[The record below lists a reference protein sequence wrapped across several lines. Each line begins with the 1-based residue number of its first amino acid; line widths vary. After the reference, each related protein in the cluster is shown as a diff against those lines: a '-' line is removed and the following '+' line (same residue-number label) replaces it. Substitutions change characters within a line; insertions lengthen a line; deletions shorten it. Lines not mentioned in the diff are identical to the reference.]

1 MQYLLYI
8 PTDFVS
14 YVCNSTNQTKQINVM
29 KIFVILFITTLLLS
43 GCKSEKLTSDQVDTE
58 KDKIKTRIESFL
70 ISYAKKDMNTITT
83 MLSASKDF
91 NFLGSDVSEINKNK
105 SDFQNQLDQDWKLFE
120 SVHFGEIRNLSIR
133 ISECGDLA
141 VAVFDAPMT
150 VTVKGNQSKF
160 FFRMSNTFLKENN
173 LWQLVQGLA
182 SIPSVGESSVE
193 LIQKLK

>member
-1 MQYLLYI
+1 
-8 PTDFVS
+8 
-14 YVCNSTNQTKQINVM
+14 M
-29 KIFVILFITTLLLS
+29 KTLSLIFIIAFLVS
-43 GCKSEKLTSDQVDTE
+43 GCKSEKLTSEQIDSE

-70 ISYAKKDMNTITT
+70 ISYAKKDMNTITA
-83 MLSASKDF
+83 MLSASKEF
-91 NFLGSDVSEINKNK
+91 NFLGSDVSEINQNK

-150 VTVKGNQSKF
+150 VTVRGNQSKF
-160 FFRMSNTFLKENN
+160 FFRMSNTFLRENG
-173 LWQLVQGLA
+173 LWQLVQGLG
-182 SIPSVGESSVE
+182 SVPSVGESSVE

>member
-1 MQYLLYI
+1 
-8 PTDFVS
+8 
-14 YVCNSTNQTKQINVM
+14 M

>member
-1 MQYLLYI
+1 
-8 PTDFVS
+8 
-14 YVCNSTNQTKQINVM
+14 M
-29 KIFVILFITTLLLS
+29 KTLSLLFIIAFLVG
-43 GCKSEKLTSDQVDTE
+43 GCKSEKLTSEQIGSE

-70 ISYAKKDMNTITT
+70 ISYAKKDMNTIVS
-83 MLSASKDF
+83 MLSSSKEF

-133 ISECGDLA
+133 ISDCGDLA

-150 VTVKGNQSKF
+150 IVVKGNQSKF
-160 FFRMSNTFLKENN
+160 FFRMSNTFVKENS
-173 LWQLVQGLA
+173 LWQLVQGLG

>member
-1 MQYLLYI
+1 
-8 PTDFVS
+8 
-14 YVCNSTNQTKQINVM
+14 M
-29 KIFVILFITTLLLS
+29 KTLSLLFIVVFLVS
-43 GCKSEKLTSDQVDTE
+43 GCKSEKLTTDEINAE
-58 KDKIKTRIESFL
+58 KDKVKTRIESFL
-70 ISYAKKDMNTITT
+70 LSYANKDMNKIIA
-83 MLSASKDF
+83 MLSSSEEF
-91 NFLGSDVSEINKNK
+91 HFLGSDVSEINKNK

-160 FFRMSNTFLKENN
+160 FFRISNTFVKEKG
-173 LWQLVQGLA
+173 LWQLVQGLG